1 MAAGRSNCLVSSLNH
16 VLRPSP
22 LGNHGNSS
30 QPTGAG
36 YPEELQLRCYQ
47 TTQWVRTPDHWIL
60 NTEAQNPW
68 PYVLQFLPP
77 RLLPLRQLL
86 RGINSDLKKDVS
98 TTSPPTFFLTMSQ
111 LQTPENVPP
120 LKHEREVAAPS
131 YPDDETSNSVTLD
144 QAIVSV
150 PAVDKVP
157 EPMVTRRELWSY
169 YCMSLH
175 DSLCSYG
182 RIERLSSVLQRR

>member
-1 MAAGRSNCLVSSLNH
+1 MASSGQWWLDDPTTWFRLNH
-16 VLRPSP
+16 VLGPSP

-47 TTQWVRTPDHWIL
+47 TPQWVRTPDHWIL

-111 LQTPENVPP
+111 LQTPENVSP
-120 LKHEREVAAPS
+120 LKHQREVAATPS
-131 YPDDETSNSVTLD
+131 YPDDETSNSVTLV
-144 QAIVSV
+144 QAIVPV
-150 PAVDKVP
+150 PAIDKVP

-169 YCMSLH
+169 YCMSLR
-175 DSLCSYG
+175 DSPCSYG
-182 RIERLSSVLQRR
+182 RIE

>member
-1 MAAGRSNCLVSSLNH
+1 MASSGRWRLDDPTTWFRLNH
-16 VLRPSP
+16 VLGPSP

-86 RGINSDLKKDVS
+86 RGINSDLKKRCFYHQPSDVLSDHVS
-98 TTSPPTFFLTMSQ
+98 TPNTGECASTQARARGRSTV
-111 LQTPENVPP
+111 VP
-120 LKHEREVAAPS
+120 
-131 YPDDETSNSVTLD
+131 
-144 QAIVSV
+144 
-150 PAVDKVP
+150 
-157 EPMVTRRELWSY
+157 
-169 YCMSLH
+169 
-175 DSLCSYG
+175 G
-182 RIERLSSVLQRR
+182 